1 MIHAIDLFDVFD
13 GLVGNLP
20 GRSRRYGEIGF
31 EPGIHQRIDRS
42 LRDVATTP
50 RQLTIA
56 TPTNRAAAVLDVRRF
71 EREMLRCARRPVTV
85 KTFDGSQPS
94 TAPAVDTYAGPAT
107 ITPITASAAPI
118 PSGQPTA
125 ILLSAFHASDR
136 RHHPRRPKRR

>member
-1 MIHAIDLFDVFD
+1 MAW
-13 GLVGNLP
+13 
-20 GRSRRYGEIGF
+20 S
-31 EPGIHQRIDRS
+31 GICPAEAEDTAKS
-42 LRDVATTP
+42 ALSPVSTSELTEAFADVATTP

-125 ILLSAFHASDR
+125 ILLSAFHGVGPPSPSAAA
-136 RHHPRRPKRR
+136 KA

>member
-42 LRDVATTP
+42 LRRRGHHAQTADNRHSHEQGGCGVGRATFRTRNVTLRETP
-50 RQLTIA
+50 GHGEDLRWQPA
-56 TPTNRAAAVLDVRRF
+56 EHRA
-71 EREMLRCARRPVTV
+71 
-85 KTFDGSQPS
+85 
-94 TAPAVDTYAGPAT
+94 AVDTYAGPAT

-125 ILLSAFHASDR
+125 ILLSAFHGVGPPSPSAAA
-136 RHHPRRPKRR
+136 KA